1 MSRPLP
7 RCIGVIHLPP
17 LPGSPGAHDLHPA
30 RALQVAGL
38 RAVKEAGILAKAGF
52 DGIILE
58 NFGDAPFYGAEVP
71 PETIASLSVIAAA
84 VRESCR
90 LPLGI
95 NVLRNDAHSALAIA
109 AVTGADF
116 IRVNVLSGVAAT
128 DQGMIEGVAARLIR
142 ERNRLGADSVAIL
155 ADIQVKHARTL
166 STRSIA
172 LSIEEATG
180 RGGADG
186 VIVTGSTTGR
196 SPEKTDLEDAISGA
210 SHSRVPL
217 FIGSGLDADGVKGLP
232 FDSDIRLIVG
242 SSIRKGGHAGA
253 PLDPKRIAGFMK
265 AVKARTRRKNAKTRR
280 LSS

>member
-1 MSRPLP
+1 
-7 RCIGVIHLPP
+7 
-17 LPGSPGAHDLHPA
+17 
-30 RALQVAGL
+30 
-38 RAVKEAGILAKAGF
+38 
-52 DGIILE
+52 
-58 NFGDAPFYGAEVP
+58 
-71 PETIASLSVIAAA
+71 
-84 VRESCR
+84 
-90 LPLGI
+90 
-95 NVLRNDAHSALAIA
+95 
-109 AVTGADF
+109 
-116 IRVNVLSGVAAT
+116 
-128 DQGMIEGVAARLIR
+128 MIEGVAARLIR